1 MTFNTLQICAGIIT
15 YNPDIELL
23 RKNLNSIYNQVENV
37 VVFDNGSSNQHQIV
51 DLLLDFD
58 NCDLITE
65 SQNKGIAYALNRVCD
80 WSVNKGYNWI
90 LTLDQDSLSP
100 HNLINVLSKY
110 TGKDIAIVSPNINYK
125 NNEAFCIK
133 SDKES
138 EEVNWVITSA
148 SLTNLSVWKEIHGF
162 DEWLFIDG
170 VDFDYCLRAN
180 KMGYKVI
187 RSYETELFHELGN
200 LRCIKL
206 FGKVIY
212 VTNHSAIRKYYM
224 SRNAVYLRYKLN
236 EGNPFRTITKYI
248 IKILFFEKNKI
259 SKFSS
264 VIRGVSDGYRYI
276 KEIKDQVAAEGK

>member
-1 MTFNTLQICAGIIT
+1 MNNIESRICAGIVT
-15 YNPDIELL
+15 YNPDLQLLKSNIE
-23 RKNLNSIYNQVENV
+23 SILHQVDSV
-37 VVFDNGSSNQHQIV
+37 VVFDNGSSNCQEV
-51 DLLLDFD
+51 CALLSYIDKC
-58 NCDLITE
+58 NLIM
-65 SQNKGIAYALNRVCD
+65 SNDNKGVAFALNRLCE
-80 WSVNKGYNWI
+80 WAASHNYIWI
-90 LTLDQDSLSP
+90 VTLDQDSISP
-100 HNLINVLSKY
+100 NDMISQLQKYINDDV
-110 TGKDIAIVSPNINYK
+110 AIISPNIVYK
-125 NNEAFCIK
+125 NNEKYVSKPNKTF
-133 SDKES
+133 
-138 EEVNWVITSA
+138 EVVKWVITSA
-148 SLTNLSVWKEIHGF
+148 SLTNISIWDKLNGF
-162 DEWLFIDG
+162 DNWLFIDG
-170 VDFDYCLRAN
+170 VDYDYCLRAN

-259 SKFSS
+259 SKISS